1 MGGTVVTKQQSNFDE
16 YYEKIKELNEDKEK
30 ESTDE
35 QLDVNGQ
42 ALDEWVEA
50 MSQEEDDEALKLEQK
65 LEIERD
71 ISDHPDEE
79 TLVFDEER
87 EMNHDD
93 QEDERAEMTREMKED
108 LTDEVPAEKS
118 HNQGLVEEP
127 IATERRRKSKTKASK
142 KKQKSRRKEKAG
154 APIPANGSEKEEAP
168 IDKVK
173 ENINYTRNFIDMTR
187 RNRMNLSERLMRYSR
202 RWKLV
207 FFVINIE
214 AVIFVLLSLTGTIE
228 NLQIGN
234 FSISFSLLSGI
245 FTIYVILL
253 QYYINVLNYSE
264 RALRAHYHQLELRD
278 LGLHL
283 NMLLI
288 KRETDGKNMTDKY
301 IIEKNEEAIEKYQ
314 LALKNNENH
323 RAIDNKLR
331 VRGEQQRAYSEG
343 KSKKRASFFAP
354 LDFTLDNML
363 IIANAILTVIMLVIM
378 VSVLLGVNLF

>member
-253 QYYINVLNYSE
+253 QYYINVWNYSE